1 MRGDQ
6 PVSSAGV
13 SNNDGRHIFA
23 YIIVPP
29 DEYGCFVWKASEKDP
44 VGSKKSFGY
53 PAPMFGHQ
61 TRVGF
66 LNVRI
71 PFIRK
76 LNSAVEVRAR
86 EIVGHP
92 GAAPPL
98 LRQDGRNPFDL
109 RRAP

>member
-23 YIIVPP
+23 YIFAYIIVPP
-29 DEYGCFVWKASEKDP
+29 DEYRCFVWNASEKDP
-44 VGSKKSFGY
+44 VGSEESFGN

-66 LNVRI
+66 LDVDV

-86 EIVGHP
+86 EIVGHREQARP
-92 GAAPPL
+92 YS
-98 LRQDGRNPFDL
+98 GRMGGIPST
-109 RRAP
+109 